1 MSPILKSPVLFFKD
15 GFYMIEAFKEVG
27 IGLRRGFSLLKRKD
41 PLILSASTAFFA
53 TFSLSPIIL
62 ILVYVFSWYFR
73 SDRISQQVFRTVGA
87 TLGNETAKT
96 IETIVNN
103 FMTLETNWLV
113 TIFGFVFFLFV
124 STTLL
129 GVVKYAI
136 QRIWFLR
143 TKPQL
148 KWKYISRERGTQ
160 IAILLFTGFLF
171 LVSLLID
178 TALAMSID
186 FFHSK
191 IPPVAVDIV
200 RILNTLFSVIMVTV
214 WFMVLFKFL
223 PEASIS
229 WDSAFNG
236 GLVTG
241 ILFSCGKFVLGKILI
256 HSRFETIFG
265 ASASFALLLLFIFYS
280 SFILYYGAAFT
291 REFAELNKKRICAGK
306 YSDEYEERVIGE
318 PS

>member
-1 MSPILKSPVLFFKD
+1 MVQSFKNIALGLKR
-15 GFYMIEAFKEVG
+15 A
-27 IGLRRGFSLLKRKD
+27 FSLLKRKD
-41 PLILSASTAFFA
+41 PLILSSSTAFFA
-53 TFSLSPIIL
+53 TFSLSPILL
-62 ILVYVFSWYFR
+62 ILVYVFSLYFK
-73 SDRISQQVFRTVGA
+73 SDRISQQVFRTIGS
-87 TLGNETAKT
+87 TLGTETART

-103 FMTLETNWLV
+103 FMGLETNWLV
-113 TIFGFVFFLFV
+113 TLIGSIFFLFV
-124 STTLL
+124 ATTLL

-148 KWKYISRERGTQ
+148 TLRYISRERGTQ
-160 IAILLFTGFLF
+160 IGILAFTGFLF
-171 LVSLLID
+171 LISLLID
-178 TALAMSID
+178 TSLAMSID
-186 FFHSK
+186 FFQFK
-191 IPPVAVDIV
+191 LPPMVLSAI
-200 RILNTLFSVIMVTV
+200 RFLNAIFSVIVVTV

-223 PEASIS
+223 PEAKLS
-229 WDSAFNG
+229 WDTAFNG

-291 REFAELNKKRICAGK
+291 REFAELNNKHICAGK
-306 YSDEYEERVIGE
+306 YTDEYEERVIGDNA
-318 PS
+318 

>member
-1 MSPILKSPVLFFKD
+1 
-15 GFYMIEAFKEVG
+15 MIHAFKKVG
-27 IGLRRGFSLLKRKD
+27 IGLRRASSLLKRKD

-53 TFSLSPIIL
+53 TFSLSPILL
-62 ILVYVFSWYFR
+62 ILVYVFRLYFR
-73 SDRISQQVFRTVGA
+73 SDRINQQVFRTVGA
-87 TLGNETAKT
+87 TLGNETAQT

-103 FMTLETNWLV
+103 FRSIKTNWLL
-113 TIFGFVFFLFV
+113 TIAGFVFFLFV
-124 STTLL
+124 ATTLL
-129 GVVKYAI
+129 GVIKHAI

-148 KWKYISRERGTQ
+148 KLRYISRERGTQ
-160 IAILLFTGFLF
+160 LGILMFTGLIFLI
-171 LVSLLID
+171 SLLID

-186 FFHSK
+186 FFKSHL
-191 IPPVAVDIV
+191 PAYAVFMIRV
-200 RILNTLFSVIMVTV
+200 LNGAFSVVMVTV

-223 PEASIS
+223 PEATLS
-229 WDSAFNG
+229 WDTAFNG

-241 ILFSCGKFVLGKILI
+241 ILFSCGKLVLGKILI

-291 REFAELNKKRICAGK
+291 REFAELNDKHICAGK
-306 YSDEYEERVIGE
+306 YSDEFEERIIGE
-318 PS
+318 NS

>member
-1 MSPILKSPVLFFKD
+1 
-15 GFYMIEAFKEVG
+15 MITAFRNVA
-27 IGLRRGFSLLKRKD
+27 IGLKRAFSLLKRKD

-53 TFSLSPIIL
+53 TFSLSPILL
-62 ILVYVFSWYFR
+62 IMVYVFSLYFR
-73 SDRISQQVFRTVGA
+73 SDRISQQVFRTIGS
-87 TLGNETAKT
+87 TLGDETAKT

-103 FMTLETNWLV
+103 FMGLETNWLV
-113 TIFGFVFFLFV
+113 TTFGFVFFLFV
-124 STTLL
+124 ATTLL
-129 GVVKYAI
+129 GVIKFAI

-148 KWKYISRERGTQ
+148 KWKHISKERGTQ
-160 IAILLFTGFLF
+160 VGILLFTGLIFLI
-171 LVSLLID
+171 SLLID

-186 FFHSK
+186 FFQSNL
-191 IPPVAVDIV
+191 PSFAVVMI
-200 RILNTLFSVIMVTV
+200 RMLNTLFSVIMVTV

-223 PEASIS
+223 PEATLS
-229 WDSAFNG
+229 WETAFNG

-241 ILFSCGKFVLGKILI
+241 ILFSCGKLVLGKILV

-291 REFAELNKKRICAGK
+291 REFAELNNKHICAGK
-306 YSDEYEERVIGE
+306 YSDEYEERIIGE
-318 PS
+318 NS